1 MVLLL
6 PINSWAESNNKYDT
20 AYKNCVKEAGPIN
33 NGVVDACS
41 RFVSKKAKKD
51 MNKLYNIIYNNIS
64 KQSIDDA
71 KKFEK
76 SQKNWLKYREA
87 HCELMGLYVGSPS
100 YSYCPME
107 LNKLRV
113 LELTVLANMF

>member
-1 MVLLL
+1 ML
-6 PINSWAESNNKYDT
+6 PINSWAVSNNKYDT
-20 AYKNCVKEAGPIN
+20 AYKICVKEAGTIN

-41 RFVSKKAKKD
+41 RFVSNKAKKD

-113 LELTVLANMF
+113 LELTVLASQFIE